1 MEPADLPP
9 DDHPFL
15 SRAAP
20 TVPRRLLSQARGAR
34 VPRVALV
41 NAGAPVPLQGLRE
54 ACEAGLAVP
63 ILLGDLPKIHA
74 AAEAIGWDITQFRQ
88 VSAPGETAAPA
99 AARLA
104 VAGEADAIMKG
115 QIHTSAFLK
124 GLLPAA
130 MGLRAKADTCAH
142 VFHVTVP
149 GSDRPLLLTDCALN
163 VAPDLATRQASLAH
177 AVRLADLLGIGRP
190 RCGVLAPSEDVT
202 ATIPATGEAAALA
215 AWARG
220 RLKGAVVEGP
230 LALDL
235 MLSARAAAIKGVE
248 SRVAG
253 RVDVILVPE
262 INSGNAL
269 FKLMSLGMGACAGG
283 VVMGARVPI
292 LLTSRGQGAPDRIAS
307 AALGAILAEGARER
321 RLAAE

>member
-1 MEPADLPP
+1 MDLP

-20 TVPRRLLSQARGAR
+20 AVPARLLAQAKGAG

-41 NAGAPVPLQGLRE
+41 NAGSPVPLQGLRE

-74 AAEAIGWDITQFRQ
+74 AAEAIGWDIRPFRT
-88 VSAPGETAAPA
+88 VSSPGETAAPTSA
-99 AARLA
+99 KLA

-124 GLLPAA
+124 GLLPTA
-130 MGLRAKADTCAH
+130 MGLRAKTDTCAH

-177 AVRLADLLGIGRP
+177 AVRLAHLLGIDRP
-190 RCGVLAPSEDVT
+190 RCGLLAPSEDVT
-202 ATIPATGEAAALA
+202 ATIPATGEAAAIA
-215 AWARG
+215 AWAKG
-220 RLKGAVVEGP
+220 CLKRAVVEGP

-235 MLSARAAAIKGVE
+235 MLSRRAAAIKGVE
-248 SRVAG
+248 SQVAG
-253 RVDVILVPE
+253 QVDVILVPE
-262 INSGNAL
+262 INAGNAL
-269 FKLMSLGMGACAGG
+269 FKLMSLGMAACAGG

-307 AALGAILAEGARER
+307 AALGAILGAAARTR
-321 RLAAE
+321 ALAAE